1 MLSALPSDAI
11 AKSAASE
18 HVWPQI
24 RSRLEGGSVSFL
36 DCSGSHGL
44 DGVVCAGADLLAL
57 SDWVAARLQACSR
70 PPLVVL
76 AFGRSHAFLPV
87 FWACLRL
94 GLPAL
99 PLALPASAAEQKR
112 EAKRIASVYGSALFI
127 SDEGGAIFVEAIARQ
142 ASSELWCLSFSE
154 LVTAAASTEPRLDV
168 HQFNPQAPAYL
179 LETSGTTGSPRAACF
194 SGQSQAADLSDLAIL
209 WLFPLSSSSG
219 ISGAFALHRFTAF
232 LPLRDA
238 IRDPDRLL
246 ALIER
251 HRITGFAM
259 PPVLLSALLRH
270 LREPS
275 GPLQRRDLSSLTRVN
290 IGSAASSP
298 ADIAALQE
306 LLADWGLASG
316 VIHTGYGLT
325 ETGIVAWGPFLKD
338 DALALPPGETL
349 IGPLYDKVETRVVE
363 EDVLQVRK
371 PFSFLGYLQ
380 QPCVTNT
387 GALALETFE
396 SGIDWFDTG
405 DRARLEPGLDGGV
418 PRLVLKGRA
427 KDILVVNSRKLSL
440 PAIEQVLQQRFPQL
454 LVQVSAC
461 AMPPD
466 LASANDRLLLVLA
479 PTTALAPQ
487 AVLPDDLMQE
497 LEQRI
502 QSVLLDE
509 FGIAAVSI
517 RLLDAADFPRTST
530 GKVRKQDL
538 LDWVCGQDDLS
549 SAALRQVELA
559 QSDAL
564 SLLPTPPTA
573 LEQSLLAWIR
583 CHAPLHQAL
592 DRRQKLSAFG
602 IDSLAFA
609 GLIGE
614 LERQH
619 GCRCRLERCPQDPS
633 IADLV
638 SLFDGHG
645 LEDSVA
651 VASAEVP
658 IVDSRNP
665 GQVFLRH
672 SYEQLLRAAN
682 LQSKGQV
689 IGVGGIARLHNP
701 RATGRPLVLVS
712 AWPTPV
718 VQFIADHLPG
728 HPVCFLRIA
737 HDFLTPANHQYL
749 LFSYLEWIESCV
761 SLLGSSYVL
770 AGNCRAAMIA
780 FELAQLLRPRQLEPW
795 LTVLLQWDPRML
807 GEAASAYEGQ
817 VAYHVHSDH
826 HGGDPERS
834 RGLLRRLRIV
844 TPRIRQVIFSGTSY
858 SPEGAYPAGRQP
870 CELLIRL
877 MEQLSV

>member
-1 MLSALPSDAI
+1 M
-11 AKSAASE
+11 
-18 HVWPQI
+18 
-24 RSRLEGGSVSFL
+24 
-36 DCSGSHGL
+36 
-44 DGVVCAGADLLAL
+44 
-57 SDWVAARLQACSR
+57 
-70 PPLVVL
+70 
-76 AFGRSHAFLPV
+76 
-87 FWACLRL
+87 
-94 GLPAL
+94 PAL
-99 PLALPASAAEQKR
+99 PLALPASSAEQRR
-112 EAKRIASVYGSALFI
+112 EAKRIAFAYGSALFI
-127 SDEGGAIFVEAIARQ
+127 YDEDGDAFVEAISRQ
-142 ASSELWCLSFSE
+142 ASSELQRLSFSD
-154 LVTAAASTEPRLDV
+154 LVTAAAGAEPQLDG
-168 HQFNPQAPAYL
+168 HHCNPQAPAYL

-219 ISGAFALHRFTAF
+219 ISGAFALHRITAF

-246 ALIER
+246 ALIEH

-259 PPVLLSALLRH
+259 PPVLLMALLRH
-270 LREPS
+270 LREPN

-306 LLADWGLASG
+306 LLADWGLAPG

-325 ETGIVAWGPFLKD
+325 ETGIVAWGPFVKD
-338 DALALPPGETL
+338 QALSLPAGETL
-349 IGPLYDKVETRVVE
+349 IGPLYDKVETRLVE

-380 QPCVTNT
+380 QPCITNT
-387 GALALETFE
+387 GSLALEVFE

-405 DRARLEPGLDGGV
+405 DRARLEPGLDGGAS
-418 PRLVLKGRA
+418 RLVLQGRA

-440 PAIEQVLQQRFPQL
+440 PAIEQILQQRFPQL

-479 PTTALAPQ
+479 PTSALASQ
-487 AVLPDDLMQE
+487 AALPDDLLQE

-509 FGIAAVSI
+509 FGIAAARI
-517 RLLDAADFPRTST
+517 RLLDGAEFPRTST
-530 GKVRKQDL
+530 GKVLKQDL
-538 LDWVCGQDDLS
+538 VEWVLGEATDPA
-549 SAALRQVELA
+549 AALHQEDLA
-559 QSDAL
+559 QPEAL
-564 SLLPTPPTA
+564 AVLPSSPTA

-583 CHAPLHQAL
+583 RHAPLHQAL

-602 IDSLAFA
+602 VDSLAFA

-619 GCRCRLERCPQDPS
+619 SCRCRLERCPQDPS

-638 SLFDGHG
+638 SLFDGNG
-645 LEDSVA
+645 REVSVA

-658 IVDSRNP
+658 LVDSRNP

-682 LQSKGQV
+682 LQSKGQA
-689 IGVGGIARLHNP
+689 IGLGGIARLHNP
-701 RATGRPLVLVS
+701 EATGRPLLLVS
-712 AWPTPV
+712 AWPIPV
-718 VQFIADHLPG
+718 VQLIADRLPG
-728 HPVCFLRIA
+728 HPVCSLRVA

-761 SLLGSSYVL
+761 SLLGSSYIL

-780 FELAQLLRPRQLEPW
+780 LELAQLLRPRQLEPW
-795 LTVLLQWDPRML
+795 LTVLLQWDPRII
-807 GEAASAYEGQ
+807 GESRAVYSGQ
-817 VAYHVHSDH
+817 VAYHIHSDH
-826 HGGDPERS
+826 HGGDPGRS
-834 RGLLRRLRIV
+834 QDLLRSLREI
-844 TPRIRQVIFSGTSY
+844 TPVIQQVIFSGTKY
-858 SPEGAYPAGRQP
+858 NPESAYPAGRQP
-870 CELLIRL
+870 YDALIRL
-877 MEQLSV
+877 IEQL

>member
-1 MLSALPSDAI
+1 ML
-11 AKSAASE
+11 AATATELTPPE
-18 HVWPQI
+18 HVWFHI
-24 RSRLEGGSVSFL
+24 RSRLADGPISFL

-44 DGVVCAGADLLAL
+44 DGGVRAGADLLAL
-57 SDWVAARLQACSR
+57 SDWVTARLQIGPR
-70 PPLVVL
+70 PALVVL

-99 PLALPASAAEQKR
+99 PLALPASFAEQRR
-112 EAKRIASVYGSALFI
+112 EAKRIASAYGSALFI
-127 SDEGGAIFVEAIARQ
+127 YDEDGAAFVEAIARQ
-142 ASSELWCLSFSE
+142 SSPELRRLSFSD
-154 LVTAAASTEPRLDV
+154 LVTAAAGADPRLEA
-168 HQFNPQAPAYL
+168 HQFNPRAPAYL

-219 ISGAFALHRFTAF
+219 ISGAFALHRLTAF

-246 ALIER
+246 ALIEH

-461 AMPPD
+461 VMPPD
-466 LASANDRLLLVLA
+466 RGGANERLLLVLA
-479 PTTALAPQ
+479 PAAALARQ
-487 AVLPDDLMQE
+487 AALPDDLMQE
-497 LEQRI
+497 LEQQI
-502 QSVLLDE
+502 QSVLQDQ
-509 FGIAAVSI
+509 FGIVAVSI
-517 RLLDAADFPRTST
+517 RLLAAADFPRTST
-530 GKVRKQDL
+530 GKVRKRDL
-538 LDWVCGQDDLS
+538 VEWVLGEVVD
-549 SAALRQVELA
+549 SAAARHQENLA
-559 QSDAL
+559 KPEAL
-564 SLLPTPPTA
+564 PVIPSLPTA

-583 CHAPLHQAL
+583 RHAPLHQAI

-638 SLFDGHG
+638 SLFDGYG
-645 LEDSVA
+645 QEEASVA

-682 LQSKGQV
+682 LQSNGRV

-701 RATGRPLVLVS
+701 EATGRPLVLVS

-718 VQFIADHLPG
+718 VQLIADRLPG
-728 HPVCFLRIA
+728 NPVCSLRVA

-749 LFSYLEWIESCV
+749 LFCYLEWIESCL
-761 SLLGSSYVL
+761 SLLGSPYILV
-770 AGNCRAAMIA
+770 GNCRAAMIA
-780 FELAQLLRPRQLEPW
+780 LELAQLLRPRQLEPW
-795 LTVLLQWDPRML
+795 LTVLLQWDPRLMR
-807 GEAASAYEGQ
+807 EPRAAYGGQ
-817 VAYHVHSDH
+817 VAYHIHSDH
-826 HGGDPERS
+826 HGGDPGRS
-834 RGLLRRLRIV
+834 QDLLGSLREM
-844 TPRIRQVIFSGTSY
+844 TPVIQQVIFSGTSY
-858 SPEGAYPAGRQP
+858 NAESAYPTGRQP
-870 CELLIRL
+870 YDALIRL
-877 MEQLSV
+877 VEQLSA